1 MKNKKI
7 TIIEAFD
14 NKLQVKEYIK
24 KNYIQ
29 RDKIKAKKEDI
40 EKYYKEKIEPIKWQY
55 ADIKIEDLY
64 QNLIGLLSEILEGK
78 WNDIQNRITTSI
90 IINNWYAWRNQNQH
104 RKTNKNHKNN
114 KISGGIKRW

>member
-1 MKNKKI
+1 MKNKKNKKI

-29 RDKIKAKKEDI
+29 KDKIKAKKEDI

-78 WNDIQNRITTSI
+78 
-90 IINNWYAWRNQNQH
+90 
-104 RKTNKNHKNN
+104 
-114 KISGGIKRW
+114 